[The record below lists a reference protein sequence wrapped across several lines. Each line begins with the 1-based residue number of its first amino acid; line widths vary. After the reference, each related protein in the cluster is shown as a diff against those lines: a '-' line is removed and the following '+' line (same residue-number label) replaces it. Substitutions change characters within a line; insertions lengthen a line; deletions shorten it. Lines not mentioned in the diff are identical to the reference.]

1 MSGMDLSKEWYRSE
15 FLQHELLEP
24 HRLIET
30 EFTFYDA
37 IANGNISYVEDN
49 CQKHTFTNPEGMGK
63 LSENPLQNLRY
74 HFVVTTAMITRYCV
88 HAGMEQ
94 EKAYSL
100 SDFYILKM
108 DKCQSIQEISE
119 LHATMCIDL
128 CKKMNILRSKQV
140 LSKPIVLCID
150 YIYSH
155 IHYRITIKELA
166 DYLNISESYL
176 SKLFFKEMGLP
187 LSQYIL
193 NLKIDKAKNLLQ
205 FSDYNIVDIANYLA
219 FSSQSHFI
227 QVFQKKTG
235 LTPHKYRTKHFRTN
249 WDGMENKQQNI
260 RSPLSLS
267 LTRDFFD
274 EKECFTL

>member
-1 MSGMDLSKEWYRSE
+1 MPQLDLSKEWYRSE
-15 FLQHELLEP
+15 FIQHELLVP
-24 HRLIET
+24 HRLMEA

-37 IANGNISYVEDN
+37 IATGDLDYVTEN
-49 CQKHTFTNPEGMGK
+49 CKNHTFTNPEGMGK

-88 HAGMEQ
+88 NAGMEQ

-108 DKCQSIQEISE
+108 DSCRTIEEIGK
-119 LHATMCIDL
+119 LHTTMCLDL
-128 CKKMNILRSKQV
+128 CKKMNLLRSQQI

-155 IHYRITIKELA
+155 LHFRITIKELA
-166 DYLNISESYL
+166 DYLEISESYL
-176 SKLFFKEMGLP
+176 SRLFLKEIGTP

-193 NLKIDKAKNLLQ
+193 DLKIEKAKNLLQ
-205 FSDYNIVDIANYLA
+205 YSDYTIIDISNYLS
-219 FSSQSHFI
+219 FCSQSHFI

-235 LTPHKYRTKHFRTN
+235 MTPHKYRTRHFRTN
-249 WDGMENKQQNI
+249 WEGIQQ
-260 RSPLSLS
+260 
-267 LTRDFFD
+267 
-274 EKECFTL
+274 

>member
-1 MSGMDLSKEWYRSE
+1 MAQMDLTKEWCRSE
-15 FLQHELLEP
+15 FVQHESLVS
-24 HRLIET
+24 HRQMET

-37 IANGNISYVEDN
+37 IAGGDIDYVKEN
-49 CQKHTFTNPEGMGK
+49 CKNHTFTNPEGMGR

-108 DKCQSIQEISE
+108 DSCQDMKEIDE
-119 LHATMCIDL
+119 LHSAMCIDF
-128 CKKMNILRSKQV
+128 CKKMNLLRSQQI
-140 LSKPIVLCID
+140 LSKPIVLSMD

-155 IHYRITIKELA
+155 IHCRITLKDLA
-166 DYLNISESYL
+166 NYLRISESYL
-176 SKLFFKEMGLP
+176 SKLFQKEIGIP

-193 NLKIDKAKNLLQ
+193 NLKIEKAKNLLQ
-205 FSDYNIVDIANYLA
+205 YSDYNISDIANYLA

-235 LTPHKYRTKHFRTN
+235 LTPNRYRLCHFRTS
-249 WDGMENKQQNI
+249 WEGIKA
-260 RSPLSLS
+260 
-267 LTRDFFD
+267 
-274 EKECFTL
+274 